1 VGCVLA
7 SNIFFPVPDK
17 LLLERDPEVD
27 LSELPWLRA
36 KALAEGRD
44 DEWKPMT
51 EEEVERLAE
60 DYAQRM
66 AKHLGPRFVRSPEIA
81 AKAIV
86 KLAPRGAVQIAQAL
100 QDELGLGMEEDEDVD
115 F

>member
-1 VGCVLA
+1 MGCVLA

-36 KALAEGRD
+36 KTLAEGRD

-86 KLAPRGAVQIAQAL
+86 KLAPRGAVQIAQAF